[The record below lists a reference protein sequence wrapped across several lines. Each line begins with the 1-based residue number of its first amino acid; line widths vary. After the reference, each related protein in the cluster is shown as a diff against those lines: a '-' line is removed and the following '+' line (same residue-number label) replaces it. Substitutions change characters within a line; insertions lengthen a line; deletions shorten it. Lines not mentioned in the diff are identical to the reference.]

1 MKVEILERNRLL
13 DDFFKIDV
21 VKLKFK
27 KFSGKWSNTVRR
39 LNFERGESVG
49 VLIYV
54 RDKDVFV
61 LVRQFRFSV
70 YEAGEEGWLDE
81 IAAGILDDP
90 SPLTCAK
97 RECIE
102 ETGYEISDFD
112 EVGSIFVTPGAST
125 ERIHLFIG
133 YCNSE
138 DKKYIGGGLEE
149 ENEDLLIIELPR
161 REAYQKLL
169 NGEFNDGKTII
180 ALQQFFLRNPELI
193 K

>member
-1 MKVEILERNRLL
+1 MKVKILERNRLL

-133 YCNSE
+133 
-138 DKKYIGGGLEE
+138 
-149 ENEDLLIIELPR
+149 
-161 REAYQKLL
+161 
-169 NGEFNDGKTII
+169 
-180 ALQQFFLRNPELI
+180 
-193 K
+193 